1 MGLGVQ
7 SLTLEKQ
14 FNKAAGFTAKDDRL
28 PEFMYNEVLESVDA
42 RFDLSDEELAETLP
56 FGEE

>member
-28 PEFMYNEVLESVDA
+28 PEFMYTEVLESVGGC
-42 RFDLSDEELAETLP
+42 FDLSDEELAETLP